1 MDHMTQQPPPNPIAA
16 DPANAESATAPQ
28 QTSRRHPA
36 DKSAERKLR
45 NLAPALAKEL
55 SWLSFNARV
64 LQEASD
70 ASVPTIARLR
80 YLGIFSN
87 NMDEFFRVR
96 VADVRRLASFSKS
109 AEQERY
115 KQLLKQIQQ
124 RVIEQQRR
132 FDEVYFDL
140 LKELRK
146 HQIYLIDERQ
156 LDPDQAIYVQRYFER
171 SIEPE
176 LEPVLLDDAHP
187 LPELTDASIYLAIK
201 LHCEQHVRYALLEVP
216 TENLRRF
223 IEIPPQQGQRGQVF
237 IVLENIIRHCLPQVF
252 RSVFPIQRAEGYV
265 IKVTRDA
272 ELEID
277 EGITQSL
284 LDRVSSSVKRRRKAD
299 PVRFVYDNQMPED
312 LLSYLTRRLNLGRY
326 DSLIPGGRYHNS
338 KDFINFPRVG
348 PNSLDFRPLP
358 EIAVPEL
365 EADPNILACIRHQDA
380 LLYYPY
386 NSFNYVIEFLKTA
399 AIDPAVKSICIS
411 LYRVAR
417 QSHIVDALITAVRN
431 HKKVTAVVELQA
443 RFDEE
448 ANISWARRLTEAGA
462 EVIFGIPGLKV
473 HSKLILVTRQE
484 GSRLRHYTH
493 VGTGNFNEK
502 TAGIYTDFS
511 LLTYNQDIG
520 ADVANVFDF
529 IKYTYHRPRY
539 RELLVSPHSNRNNL
553 AALINDEIDVA
564 RAGEAA
570 AITIKCNNLVD
581 ERLIDKLYEASQ
593 AGVKIRL
600 IVRGMC
606 TLAAGEKGLSENVE
620 AISIVDRFLEHP
632 RVFIFHNR
640 GQPLYFISSADL
652 MTRNLDYRVEVTCPI
667 HDPKLRQKIQTIID
681 LQWADNVKARVLDR
695 LQTNPMRKLKGP
707 NVRSQEAIHRYL
719 ASGELPAALEK
730 KEKRKS
736 NKKPA

>member
-1 MDHMTQQPPPNPIAA
+1 MTPPSKTDSAPA
-16 DPANAESATAPQ
+16 DPAARSPKNVSRQKTAKR
-28 QTSRRHPA
+28 TSG
-36 DKSAERKLR
+36 RKLR
-45 NLAPALAKEL
+45 NLVPVLDKEL

-87 NMDEFFRVR
+87 NMDEFFRVS
-96 VADVRRLASFSKS
+96 VADVRRLATFSKGTD
-109 AEQERY
+109 QERY
-115 KQLLKQIQQ
+115 KQLLAQIQR

-132 FDEVYFDL
+132 FDEVYFDV
-140 LKELRK
+140 LKALRK
-146 HQIYLIDERQ
+146 HRIYLIDERQ
-156 LDPDQAIYVQRYFER
+156 LDPEQAAYVQRYFER

-201 LHCEQHVRYALLEVP
+201 LHCEQQIRYALLEVP
-216 TENLRRF
+216 TESLRRF

-252 RSVFPIQRAEGYV
+252 RNVFPIQRAEGYV

-312 LLSYLTRRLNLGRY
+312 LLSYLGRRLNLGRY
-326 DSLIPGGRYHNS
+326 DSVIPGGRYHNS
-338 KDFINFPRVG
+338 KDFMNFPRVG

-358 EIAVPEL
+358 EITVPEL
-365 EADPNILACIRHQDA
+365 EADPNILTCIRNQDA

-411 LYRVAR
+411 LYRVAK

-473 HSKLILVTRQE
+473 HSKLILVVRQE
-484 GSRLRHYTH
+484 SNRLHYYTH

-502 TAGIYTDFS
+502 TAGVYTDFS

-520 ADVANVFDF
+520 ADVAKVFDF

-539 RELLVSPHSNRNNL
+539 RELFVSPNSNRNNL
-553 AALINDEIDVA
+553 MALINEEIDAA
-564 RAGEAA
+564 RAGEVA

-581 ERLIDKLYEASQ
+581 EHLIDKLYEASH

-606 TLAAGEKGLSENVE
+606 TLAAGEKGFSENIE
-620 AISIVDRFLEHP
+620 AISIIDRFLEHP

-652 MTRNLDYRVEVTCPI
+652 MTRNLDFRVEVTCPI
-667 HDPKLRQKIQTIID
+667 HDPKLQKKIQTIID

-695 LQTNPMRKLKGP
+695 QQTNPMRKLKGP
-707 NVRSQEAIHRYL
+707 NIRSQEAIHRYL
-719 ASGELPAALEK
+719 GTGELPASLEK
-730 KEKRKS
+730 KG
-736 NKKPA
+736 KPGDVLTQ